1 MPTLNNNEL
10 FELLDSEA
18 GRLTSVSYWRHCT
31 ACPRRHK
38 ACKVLQHP
46 HPCQPRQALRRAGSV
61 PNRHS
66 VCLRWSSAKHR
77 AELYLSQ
84 RAFGFVVSSRWPHRC
99 ATLIISRAAQP
110 CCDWNVYPQST
121 SSDFIIFSALHVHCL
136 KSVALIL

>member
-1 MPTLNNNEL
+1 MRQKTDQQW
-10 FELLDSEA
+10 LLMLYRMYECRGA
-18 GRLTSVSYWRHCT
+18 HGRAR
-31 ACPRRHK
+31 ACPRVTKRARSCSIHTP
-38 ACKVLQHP
+38 ASP
-46 HPCQPRQALRRAGSV
+46 ASFAPRWFRAK
-61 PNRHS
+61 PTQC
-66 VCLRWSSAKHR
+66 CLRWSSAKHR

-84 RAFGFVVSSRWPHRC
+84 RAFGFVISSRWPHRC